1 MNFLVY
7 RRYLSSLILS
17 SGNVALDLEVK
28 VDLACGSFSDDFDLI
43 VTDNVQDHTI
53 LQHLH

>member
-7 RRYLSSLILS
+7 ISSLILS